1 MASASTPMVCAA
13 GPKERHRPGLSPP
26 LILDHGNGFLADADR
41 DSIVRFWYNKF
52 QARRGTVSPIEV
64 SPDEKVPLW
73 VDRETG
79 MIRIVGS
86 RLKLQSVIAVLHEGY
101 KRATDV
107 VAIYDT
113 LSLDQAQQIIDW
125 YHTRRAEVDEYMEW
139 SEQQAIAVMDEIA
152 PYVDGNTRSRKGLPY
167 RLPKTQ
173 PA

>member
-1 MASASTPMVCAA
+1 
-13 GPKERHRPGLSPP
+13 
-26 LILDHGNGFLADADR
+26 
-41 DSIVRFWYNKF
+41 
-52 QARRGTVSPIEV
+52 VSPIEV